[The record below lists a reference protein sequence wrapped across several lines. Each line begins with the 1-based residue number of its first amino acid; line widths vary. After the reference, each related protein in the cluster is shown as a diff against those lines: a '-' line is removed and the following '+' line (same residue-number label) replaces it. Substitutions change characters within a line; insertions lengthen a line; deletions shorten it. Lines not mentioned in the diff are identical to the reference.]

1 MDFALTQEQHM
12 MRDAARAMV
21 ATEINPVLDAHDP
34 NTPLPKAAMLKI
46 YAALANLRITAPRAM
61 ASR

>member
-1 MDFALTQEQHM
+1 M